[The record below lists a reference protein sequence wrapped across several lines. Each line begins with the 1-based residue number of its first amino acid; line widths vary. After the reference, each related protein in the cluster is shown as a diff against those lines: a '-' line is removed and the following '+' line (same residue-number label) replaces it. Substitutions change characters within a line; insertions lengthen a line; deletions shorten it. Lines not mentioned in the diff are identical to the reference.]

1 MELIVN
7 LKQKKEMKIIAVGK
21 NYAEHAMEFDGTVD
35 KPQVPM
41 IFMKPDS
48 AIIKNG
54 KHFYVPDFLGRVE
67 YEAEI
72 VVRINKLGKSIPA
85 RFAHRYYDAIT
96 VGIDFTARDMQKK
109 AIERGEPWDLSKGF
123 DGSAVLGEF
132 CPVERYDIDNVA
144 FSLTVNDNVVQSGNT
159 SQMHFSVDEI
169 IAYVSRFCTLKTGDL
184 IFTGTPAGV
193 GEAMIGSHLKGYIGD
208 EKVLDF
214 HVR

>member
-1 MELIVN
+1 
-7 LKQKKEMKIIAVGK
+7 MKIIAVGK
-21 NYAEHAMEFDGTVD
+21 NYAEHALEFDGTTD

-54 KHFYVPDFLGRVE
+54 KHFYVPDFLGRVD

-96 VGIDFTARDMQKK
+96 VGIDFTARDMQRRL
-109 AIERGEPWDLSKGF
+109 IERGEPWDLSKGF

-132 CPVERYDIDNVA
+132 RSVDGLDIGNVD
-144 FSLTVNDNVVQSGNT
+144 FSLTIDDNVVQQANT
-159 SQMHFSVDEI
+159 SQMYFSVDEI

-184 IFTGTPAGV
+184 IFTGTPAGA
-193 GEAMIGSHLKGYIGD
+193 GEAKIGTHLKGYIGED
-208 EKVLDF
+208 KVLDF

>member
-1 MELIVN
+1 
-7 LKQKKEMKIIAVGK
+7 MKIIAVGK
-21 NYAEHAMEFDGTVD
+21 NYAEHALEFDGTVAA
-35 KPQVPM
+35 PEVPM

-54 KHFYVPDFLGRVE
+54 KHFYVPDFLGRVD

-96 VGIDFTARDMQKK
+96 VGIDFTARDMQRGL
-109 AIERGEPWDLSKGF
+109 IERGEPWDLSKGF

-132 CPVERYDIDNVA
+132 LPVERYDINDVD
-144 FSLTVNDNVVQSGNT
+144 FSLSIDGDIVQKANT
-159 SQMHFSVDEI
+159 SQMYFSADEI

-184 IFTGTPAGV
+184 IFTGTPAGS
-193 GEAMIGSHLKGYIGD
+193 GEAKIGTHLQGYIGE

>member
-1 MELIVN
+1 
-7 LKQKKEMKIIAVGK
+7 MKIIAVGK
-21 NYAEHAMEFDGTVD
+21 NYAEHAFEFDGTVE
-35 KPQVPM
+35 KPAVPM

-54 KHFYVPDFLGRVE
+54 KHFYVPDFLGRVD

-96 VGIDFTARDMQKK
+96 VGIDFTARDMQR
-109 AIERGEPWDLSKGF
+109 AFIEAGAPWELSKGF

-132 CPVERYDIDNVA
+132 RPVEQYDIDNVP
-144 FSLTVNDNVVQSGNT
+144 FSLTIDDKVVQSAT
-159 SQMHFSVDEI
+159 TAEMLFKVDEI
-169 IAYVSRFCTLKTGDL
+169 IAYISRFCTLKTGDL
-184 IFTGTPAGV
+184 IFTGTPAGSGPV
-193 GEAMIGSHLKGYIGD
+193 AIGTHLKGFIGE

>member
-1 MELIVN
+1 
-7 LKQKKEMKIIAVGK
+7 MKIIAVGK
-21 NYAEHAMEFDGTVD
+21 NYAEHALEFDGTVD
-35 KPQVPM
+35 TPKVPL

-54 KHFYVPDFLGRVE
+54 KHFYVPDFLGRVD

-96 VGIDFTARDMQKK
+96 VGIDFTARDMQRGL
-109 AIERGEPWDLSKGF
+109 IERGEPWDLSKGF

-132 CPVERYDIDNVA
+132 LPVERYNINDID
-144 FSLTVNDNVVQSGNT
+144 FSLTIDENVVQKANT
-159 SQMHFSVDEI
+159 SQMYFSVDEI

-184 IFTGTPAGV
+184 IFTGTPAGA
-193 GEAMIGSHLKGYIGD
+193 GEAKIGTHLKGYIGE

>member
-1 MELIVN
+1 
-7 LKQKKEMKIIAVGK
+7 MKIIAVGK
-21 NYAEHAMEFDGTVD
+21 NYADHALEFDGTVA
-35 KPQVPM
+35 KPEVPM

-54 KHFYVPDFLGRVE
+54 KHFYVPDFLGRVD

-96 VGIDFTARDMQKK
+96 VGIDFTARDMQRGL
-109 AIERGEPWDLSKGF
+109 IERGEPWDLSKGF

-132 CPVERYDIDNVA
+132 RSVEALDINNVD
-144 FSLTVNDNVVQSGNT
+144 FSLTIDDNVVQKANT
-159 SQMHFSVDEI
+159 SQMIFAVDEI

-184 IFTGTPAGV
+184 IFTGTPAGA
-193 GEAMIGSHLKGYIGD
+193 GEAKIGTHLKGYIGED
-208 EKVLDF
+208 KVLDF

>member
-1 MELIVN
+1 
-7 LKQKKEMKIIAVGK
+7 MKIIAVGK
-21 NYAEHAMEFDGTVD
+21 NYAEHAMEFDGTAG
-35 KPQVPM
+35 KPAVPM

-54 KHFYVPDFLGRVE
+54 KHFYVPDFLGQVD

-96 VGIDFTARDMQKK
+96 VGIDFTAREMQR
-109 AIERGEPWDLSKGF
+109 AFIAAGEPWELSKGF

-132 CPVERYDIDNVA
+132 RPIENYNIKNIP
-144 FSLTVNDNVVQSGNT
+144 FSLTINDNTVQTANT
-159 SQMHFSVDEI
+159 SQMLFSVDEI
-169 IAYVSRFCTLKTGDL
+169 IAYISRFCTLKTGDL
-184 IFTGTPAGV
+184 IFTGTPAGSGPV
-193 GEAMIGSHLKGYIGD
+193 AIGSHLKGFIGD

>member
-1 MELIVN
+1 
-7 LKQKKEMKIIAVGK
+7 MKIIAVGK
-21 NYAEHAMEFDGTVD
+21 NYSDHALEFDGSVE
-35 KPQVPM
+35 KPAVPL

-54 KHFYVPDFLGRVE
+54 KHFYVPDFLGRVD

-96 VGIDFTARDMQKK
+96 VGIDFTARDMQRGL
-109 AIERGEPWDLSKGF
+109 IERGEPWDLSKGF

-132 CPVERYDIDNVA
+132 RSVDGLDIDNVD
-144 FSLTVNDNVVQSGNT
+144 FSLTIDDNVVQQANT
-159 SQMHFSVDEI
+159 SQMYFSVDEI

-184 IFTGTPAGV
+184 IFTGTPAGA
-193 GEAMIGSHLKGYIGD
+193 GEAKIGTHLKGYIGED
-208 EKVLDF
+208 KVLDF

>member
-1 MELIVN
+1 
-7 LKQKKEMKIIAVGK
+7 MKIIAVGK
-21 NYAEHAMEFDGTVD
+21 NYRDHAIEFDGSNE
-35 KPQVPM
+35 KPAVPM

-54 KHFYVPDFLGRVE
+54 KHFYVPDFLGRID

-96 VGIDFTARDMQKK
+96 VGIDFTARDMQRRLI
-109 AIERGEPWDLSKGF
+109 AAGEPWDMSKGF

-132 CPVERYDIDNVA
+132 RPVEQYDINNID
-144 FSLTVNDNVVQSGNT
+144 FSLTINDEVVQSANS
-159 SQMHFSVDEI
+159 SQMLFPVDEV

-184 IFTGTPAGV
+184 IFTGTPAGAGPV
-193 GEAMIGSHLKGYIGD
+193 QIGTHLKGYIGE

>member
-1 MELIVN
+1 
-7 LKQKKEMKIIAVGK
+7 MKIIAVGK
-21 NYAEHAMEFDGTVD
+21 NYAEHALEFDGTVAA
-35 KPQVPM
+35 PEAPM

-54 KHFYVPDFLGRVE
+54 KHFYVPDFLGRVD

-96 VGIDFTARDMQKK
+96 VGIDFTARDMQRGL
-109 AIERGEPWDLSKGF
+109 IERGEPWDLSKGF

-132 CPVERYDIDNVA
+132 LPVERFDINNVD
-144 FSLTVNDNVVQSGNT
+144 FSLAIDDNVVQQANT
-159 SQMHFSVDEI
+159 SQMYFSVDEI

-184 IFTGTPAGV
+184 IFTGTPAGS
-193 GEAMIGSHLKGYIGD
+193 GEARIGTHLKGYIGE

>member
-1 MELIVN
+1 
-7 LKQKKEMKIIAVGK
+7 MKIIAVGK
-21 NYAEHAMEFDGTVD
+21 NYSEHAFEFDGSSD
-35 KPQVPM
+35 KPAVPI

-54 KHFYVPDFLGRVE
+54 KHFYVPDFLGRVD

-96 VGIDFTARDMQKK
+96 VGIDFTARDLQRELI
-109 AIERGEPWDLSKGF
+109 AAGAPWEMSKGF
-123 DGSAVLGEF
+123 DGSAVLGDF
-132 CPVERYDIDNVA
+132 RPIERFDINNID
-144 FSLTVNDNVVQSGNT
+144 FSLTINDEVVQSANS
-159 SQMHFSVDEI
+159 SQMLFSVDEV

-193 GEAMIGSHLKGYIGD
+193 GPATIGTHLKGYLGD
-208 EKVLDF
+208 DKVLDF
-214 HVR
+214 HIR

>member
-1 MELIVN
+1 
-7 LKQKKEMKIIAVGK
+7 MKIIAVGK
-21 NYAEHAMEFDGTVD
+21 NYAEHAMEFDGTAG
-35 KPQVPM
+35 KPAVPM

-54 KHFYVPDFLGRVE
+54 KHFYVPDFLGQVD

-96 VGIDFTARDMQKK
+96 VGIDFTAREMQR
-109 AIERGEPWDLSKGF
+109 AFIAAGEPWELSKGF

-132 CPVERYDIDNVA
+132 RPIENYDIKNIP
-144 FSLTVNDNVVQSGNT
+144 FSLTINDNTVQTANT
-159 SQMHFSVDEI
+159 SQMLFSVDEI
-169 IAYVSRFCTLKTGDL
+169 IAYISRFCTLKTGDL
-184 IFTGTPAGV
+184 IFTGTPAGSGPV
-193 GEAMIGSHLKGYIGD
+193 AIGSHLKGFIGD

>member
-1 MELIVN
+1 
-7 LKQKKEMKIIAVGK
+7 MKIIAVGK
-21 NYAEHAMEFDGTVD
+21 NYREHALEFDGTD
-35 KPQVPM
+35 EKPAVPI

-54 KHFYVPDFLGRVE
+54 KHFYVPDFLGQID

-96 VGIDFTARDMQKK
+96 VGIDFTARDLQRRLI
-109 AIERGEPWDLSKGF
+109 AAGEPWDMSKGF

-132 CPVERYDIDNVA
+132 RPVEQYDINNVD
-144 FSLTVNDNVVQSGNT
+144 FSLTINDEVVQSANS
-159 SQMHFSVDEI
+159 SQMLFPVDEV

-184 IFTGTPAGV
+184 IFTGTPAGAGPV
-193 GEAMIGSHLKGYIGD
+193 QIGTHLKGYIGD
-208 EKVLDF
+208 DKVLDF

>member
-1 MELIVN
+1 
-7 LKQKKEMKIIAVGK
+7 MKIIAVGK
-21 NYAEHAMEFDGTVD
+21 NYREHALEFDGTGE
-35 KPQVPM
+35 KPAVPI

-54 KHFYVPDFLGRVE
+54 KHFYVPDFLGQID

-96 VGIDFTARDMQKK
+96 VGIDFTARDMQRRLI
-109 AIERGEPWDLSKGF
+109 AAGEPWDMSKGF
-123 DGSAVLGEF
+123 DGSAVLGDF
-132 CPVERYDIDNVA
+132 RPVEQYDINNID
-144 FSLTVNDNVVQSGNT
+144 FSLTINDEVVQSANS
-159 SQMHFSVDEI
+159 SQMLFPVDEV

-184 IFTGTPAGV
+184 IFTGTPAGAGPV
-193 GEAMIGSHLKGYIGD
+193 QIGTHLKGYICED
-208 EKVLDF
+208 KVLDF

>member
-1 MELIVN
+1 
-7 LKQKKEMKIIAVGK
+7 MKIIAVGK
-21 NYAEHAMEFDGTVD
+21 NYAEHALEFDGTVD
-35 KPQVPM
+35 APKVPL

-54 KHFYVPDFLGRVE
+54 KHFYVPDFLGRVD

-96 VGIDFTARDMQKK
+96 VGIDFTARDMQRGL
-109 AIERGEPWDLSKGF
+109 IERGEPWDLSKGF

-132 CPVERYDIDNVA
+132 LPVERYDINNID
-144 FSLTVNDNVVQSGNT
+144 FSLTIDENVVQKANT
-159 SQMHFSVDEI
+159 SQMYFSVDEI

-184 IFTGTPAGV
+184 IFTGTPAGA
-193 GEAMIGSHLKGYIGD
+193 GEAKIGTHLKGYIGE

>member
-1 MELIVN
+1 
-7 LKQKKEMKIIAVGK
+7 MKIIAVGK
-21 NYAEHAMEFDGTVD
+21 NYSEHALEFDGTVER
-35 KPQVPM
+35 PQVPL

-54 KHFYVPDFLGRVE
+54 KHFYVPDFLGRVD

-96 VGIDFTARDMQKK
+96 VGIDFTARDMQRKL
-109 AIERGEPWDLSKGF
+109 IENGEPWDLSKGF

-132 CPVERYDIDNVA
+132 RSVDKYNINDVD
-144 FSLTVNDNVVQSGNT
+144 FSLTIDDEVVQKANT
-159 SQMHFSVDEI
+159 SQMYFSVDEI

-193 GEAMIGSHLKGYIGD
+193 GEAKIGTHLKGYIGE